1 MLLSGAESPPPL
13 SSTTSTATT
22 TALPPLPDQRQRE
35 ADTVRLLTLAAEAG
49 IADAQT
55 RLARMLGRCHGVAFH
70 MLLDAEA
77 ARWFAGKG
85 GKKRRTNQN
94 KKCVNAKII
103 ILS

>member
-13 SSTTSTATT
+13 ASTTSTTTTTT

-55 RLARMLGRCHGVAFH
+55 RLGRMLGRCHGVAFH

-77 ARWFAGKG
+77 ARWFAGNW
-85 GKKRRTNQN
+85 GKK
-94 KKCVNAKII
+94 
-103 ILS
+103 